1 MGRALYNRPD
11 DAREGGLLVTI
22 AGQGDRKVTVVM
34 PAYNAAKTLRDTYE
48 RILGQPVD
56 EIILVDDASRDNTFQ
71 QATELGIISVRH
83 RHNLGY
89 GGNQKTC
96 YTEALERNADVV
108 VMVHPD
114 GQYDPG
120 FLRQIIQPIVE
131 GKADVVLGS
140 RMYYRHNA
148 RNGGMPM
155 YKYISNILL
164 TTLENFVLRQNLSEY
179 HTGYRA
185 YSRHFLETIPFM
197 RNSNDFVFDTQ
208 ILVQAVQF
216 RMKIAEIPI
225 STKYFAE
232 ASSVGFKTSLIYG
245 LKTLGVLFRYMLHR
259 ARIMRYMPL
268 VGPSDV

>member
-1 MGRALYNRPD
+1 
-11 DAREGGLLVTI
+11 
-22 AGQGDRKVTVVM
+22 M
-34 PAYNAAKTLRDTYE
+34 PAYNAGKTLRDTYK

-71 QATELGIISVRH
+71 QAKELGIISVRH

-96 YTEALERNADVV
+96 YTEALERQADVV

-114 GQYDPG
+114 GQYDPS
-120 FLRQIIQPIVE
+120 FLGQIIQPIVD
-131 GKADVVLGS
+131 GNADVVLGS
-140 RMYYRHNA
+140 RMYYRENA
-148 RNGGMPM
+148 RKGGMPL
-155 YKYISNILL
+155 YKYLSNVAL
-164 TTLENFVLRQNLSEY
+164 TNIENLVLHQHLSEY

-208 ILVQAVQF
+208 VLVQAVQF
-216 RMKIAEIPI
+216 RMRIAEIPI

-232 ASSVGFKTSLIYG
+232 ASSVGFKTSVIYG
-245 LKTLGVLFRYMLHR
+245 LKTLGVLFRYILHR
-259 ARIMRYMPL
+259 SGTMRYMPL
-268 VGPSDV
+268 VGAPE

>member
-1 MGRALYNRPD
+1 
-11 DAREGGLLVTI
+11 LVNI
-22 AGQGDRKVTVVM
+22 AGKGDHKITVVM
-34 PAYNAAKTLRDTYE
+34 PAYNAAKTLRDTYH

-71 QATELGIISVRH
+71 QAKELGIISVRH

-96 YTEALERNADVV
+96 YTEALERQADVV

-114 GQYDPG
+114 GQYDPT
-120 FLRQIIQPIVE
+120 FLGQIIKPIID
-131 GKADVVLGS
+131 GTADVVLGS
-140 RMYYRHNA
+140 RMYYRDNA
-148 RNGGMPM
+148 RKGGMPL
-155 YKYISNILL
+155 YKYISNVAL
-164 TTLENFVLRQNLSEY
+164 TNLENLVLEQHLSEY

-208 ILVQAVQF
+208 VLVQAVQF
-216 RMKIAEIPI
+216 RMRIAEIPI

-232 ASSVGFKTSLIYG
+232 ASSVGFKTSVIYG
-245 LKTLGVLFRYMLHR
+245 LKTLGVLSRYILHR
-259 ARIMRYMPL
+259 TGMMRYMPL
-268 VGPSDV
+268 VGAPE

>member
-1 MGRALYNRPD
+1 
-11 DAREGGLLVTI
+11 LVAI
-22 AGQGDRKVTVVM
+22 AGQRDRKVTVVM
-34 PAYNAAKTLRDTYE
+34 PAYNAARTLRDTYD

-71 QATELGIISVRH
+71 QAKELGIISVRH

-96 YTEALERNADVV
+96 YSEALERNADIV

-120 FLRQIIQPIVE
+120 FLRQIIKPIIE

-148 RNGGMPM
+148 RQGGMPR
-155 YKYISNILL
+155 YKYISNVLL
-164 TTLENFVLRQNLSEY
+164 TNLENLVLGQKLSEY

-185 YSRHFLETIPFM
+185 YSRYFLENIPFM

-208 ILVQAVQF
+208 ILVQAVHF
-216 RMKIAEIPI
+216 RMRIAEIPI

-232 ASSVGFKTSLIYG
+232 ASSVGFKTSVIYG
-245 LKTLGVLFRYMLHR
+245 LKTLGVLTRYILHR
-259 ARIMRYMPL
+259 ARLWSYMPL
-268 VGPSDV
+268 IGAEDQ

>member
-1 MGRALYNRPD
+1 MVN
-11 DAREGGLLVTI
+11 I
-22 AGQGDRKVTVVM
+22 AGKGDRKITVVM
-34 PAYNAAKTLRDTYE
+34 PAYNAAKTLHDTYK

-71 QATELGIISVRH
+71 QAKELGIISVRH

-96 YTEALERNADVV
+96 YTEALERQADIV

-120 FLRQIIQPIVE
+120 FLGQIIQPIVD
-131 GKADVVLGS
+131 GNADVVLGS
-140 RMYYRHNA
+140 RMYYRQNA
-148 RNGGMPM
+148 RKGGMPL
-155 YKYISNILL
+155 YKYVSNVAL
-164 TTLENFVLRQNLSEY
+164 TSLENLVLNQHLSEY

-208 ILVQAVQF
+208 VLVQAVQF
-216 RMKIAEIPI
+216 RMRIAEIPI

-232 ASSVGFKTSLIYG
+232 ASSVGFKTSVIYG
-245 LKTLGVLFRYMLHR
+245 LKTLGVLFRYILHR
-259 ARIMRYMPL
+259 AGMMRYTPL
-268 VGPSDV
+268 VGSPE